1 MIDLEKT
8 PIPKLLLKMSPP
20 VMLALLIQSIYNVV
34 DSYFVSIYSQ
44 AGLTAVSLIYP
55 IQLLMTAV
63 ATGTGAGINILISRM
78 DGTGEKERQFDV
90 VRNGFLLG
98 ILNGLVFTVVGLMAM
113 NGYYGIS
120 SNQAAVREAGIAYT
134 RIVFMFAP
142 GLFIEANFTKMLQAK
157 GNMMIPMAAQVVGA
171 LVNLV
176 LDPIFI
182 FGMFGL
188 PAMGT
193 AGAAIA
199 TVIDQWLAMLVVIV
213 GVCRMY
219 DVRKGKLHLPL
230 CLQIYK
236 EGLPSIVMQSLYTL
250 YIVGLNLILK
260 QLTEDAV
267 TVLGIYY
274 KVQAFFF
281 IPLMGLQQVILPIIS
296 FNYGAGQGK
305 RIKDTLK
312 YSIGISCAVML
323 VGMAVFMLIPDKLV
337 GIFSKEQAVLEI
349 GTQAFRTICCNFL
362 PAGAAMMF
370 VVYFQGIE
378 RRSASIFVTVLRQ
391 VILLV
396 PLAWL
401 LHFLGLGYVW
411 LTFPITEVIATA
423 CCIVLY
429 RIKPLRLPKSADCP
443 I

>member
-1 MIDLEKT
+1 MDKT

-34 DSYFVSIYSQ
+34 DSYFVSMYSQ

-78 DGTGEKERQFDV
+78 DGTGKTSGQQDV

-98 ILNGLVFTVVGLMAM
+98 VFNGLVFTVVGLLAM
-113 NGYYGIS
+113 NGYYTMS
-120 SNQAAVREAGIAYT
+120 SNQATVREAGIAYT
-134 RIVFMFAP
+134 RIVFLFAP
-142 GLFIEANFTKMLQAK
+142 GLFIEANCTKMLQAK
-157 GNMMIPMAAQVVGA
+157 GNMVIPMAAQVAGA

-188 PAMGT
+188 PALGT

-199 TVIDQWLAMLVVIV
+199 TVIGQWLAMIVVIV

-219 DVRKGKLHLPL
+219 DVRQGKICLPV
-230 CLQIYK
+230 CGEIYK
-236 EGLPSIVMQSLYTL
+236 EGLASIVMQSLYTL

-274 KVQAFFF
+274 KIQAFFF

-296 FNYGAGQGK
+296 FNYGAKLDK

-312 YSIGISCAVML
+312 YSIGISCTVML

-337 GIFSKEQAVLEI
+337 GIFSHEQAVLAI
-349 GTQAFRTICCNFL
+349 GTRAFQTICCNFI
-362 PAGAAMMF
+362 PAGVTMMF
-370 VVYFQGIE
+370 VVYFQGVE
-378 RRSASIFVTVLRQ
+378 RRKASVFVTVLRQ

-396 PLAWL
+396 PLAWI
-401 LHFLGLGYVW
+401 LHFFGLDYVW
-411 LTFPITEVIATA
+411 LTFPITEVIAA
-423 CCIVLY
+423 ICCVVLY
-429 RIKPLRLPKSADCP
+429 RKNAFLNRQRP
-443 I
+443 

>member
-78 DGTGEKERQFDV
+78 DGTGEKEQQFDV

-98 ILNGLVFTVVGLMAM
+98 VLNGLVFTVVGLLVM
-113 NGYYGIS
+113 NGYYEIS

-142 GLFIEANFTKMLQAK
+142 GLFIEANCTKMLQAK

-199 TVIDQWLAMLVVIV
+199 TVIGQWLAMLVVIV

-219 DVRKGKLHLPL
+219 DVRKGKLRLPL
-230 CLQIYK
+230 CLEIYK

-305 RIKDTLK
+305 RIKETLK
-312 YSIGISCAVML
+312 YAIVVSCTVML

-337 GIFSKEQAVLEI
+337 GIFSREGPVLEI
-349 GTQAFRTICCNFL
+349 GTQAFRIICCNFL

-411 LTFPITEVIATA
+411 LTFPITEVIATV
-423 CCIVLY
+423 CCIALY
-429 RIKPLRLPKSADCP
+429 RIKPLHLPKCAPCST
-443 I
+443 

>member
-8 PIPKLLLKMSPP
+8 PIPRLLLKMSPP

-78 DGTGEKERQFDV
+78 DGTGEKEQQFDV
-90 VRNGFLLG
+90 VRNGYLLG
-98 ILNGLVFTVVGLMAM
+98 VLNGLVFTVVGLLAM
-113 NGYYGIS
+113 NGYYEMS

-142 GLFIEANFTKMLQAK
+142 GLFIEANCTKMLQAK

-199 TVIDQWLAMLVVIV
+199 TVIGQWLAMLVVIV

-219 DVRKGKLHLPL
+219 DVRKGKLRLPL
-230 CLQIYK
+230 CLEIYK

-305 RIKDTLK
+305 RIKETLK
-312 YSIGISCAVML
+312 YAIVVSCTVML

-429 RIKPLRLPKSADCP
+429 RIKPLHLPKCASCST
-443 I
+443 

>member
-78 DGTGEKERQFDV
+78 DGTGEKEQQFDV

-98 ILNGLVFTVVGLMAM
+98 VLNGLVFTVVGLLAM
-113 NGYYGIS
+113 NGYYEIS
-120 SNQAAVREAGIAYT
+120 SNQTAVREAGIAYT

-142 GLFIEANFTKMLQAK
+142 GLFIEANCTKMLQAK

-199 TVIDQWLAMLVVIV
+199 TVIGQWLAMLVVIV
-213 GVCRMY
+213 GACRMY
-219 DVRKGKLHLPL
+219 DVRKGKLRLPL
-230 CLQIYK
+230 CLEIYK

-305 RIKDTLK
+305 RIKETLK
-312 YSIGISCAVML
+312 YAIVVSCTVML

-423 CCIVLY
+423 CCIILY
-429 RIKPLRLPKSADCP
+429 RVKPLCLPKCVSP
-443 I
+443 